1 MTTNIYAPS
10 GLQFEHTNPALKAAV
25 VDAVSRA
32 FPIKTEDGRLEVRA
46 TNIRVDDKDFNP
58 HGLNAH
64 QDARQTGK
72 TLGGSILVSLEL
84 YRDGKKTQT
93 LNNFNLGSLP
103 LMTALGTFMVGG
115 NDFYTPMA
123 QLRLKPG
130 AYTREKTNGQ
140 YETFIPMQ
148 GAQMTVWMDPAKGV
162 FKTGLFSSNVSWY
175 ALVHALGATDDE
187 IVRAFGNDARAR
199 ELLVANQ
206 VKNPEAD
213 IKKFFLTIYEKN
225 INRDLVRAGLQKRDE
240 ALANVDYAGQVS
252 AIKQWMAGQKVD
264 PYVTKKTL
272 GTAIDTAGK
281 ELLLKSATRIL
292 EVSRGT
298 AEPDDRDA
306 LEFKK
311 AMGVEDLMAERII
324 KQARFLSRKL
334 LTRLANPDTTLAK
347 AFGSNWLAPAVKGY
361 FGGSGGVEGGL
372 TNTAEAANPL
382 AILGEQSKLTLV
394 GEGGIGS
401 DHAITIGARLFR
413 PTGASFI
420 DPSHTPEGSSIGVT
434 THTAVNVRKRGTHL
448 IAPFYKVIN
457 GAADLAKEVYLTTE
471 EAADS
476 VVGYPEYWDIKTG
489 KPKEANVRANK
500 NGSIQV
506 VPATEVQ
513 YMIKSGTAMFDHT
526 SNAAL
531 FLAHTHANRSM
542 MAGKHLSQALPL
554 TNRELPLADFRTVH
568 GADLLKALANTFVIR
583 SDVDGTVE
591 KVTPQYIIVSGKKH
605 ELFNRYPMQAK
616 VAMHHE
622 PVVQVGDKVKKGDLL
637 ADSNYSREGKLA
649 LGVNLHSAYMP
660 WKNAS
665 NYEDALVISETAA
678 KKLSSEHSHHFEL
691 EKLEGTTVDKKLTL
705 AQFPSRFTD
714 REALVNIGEDGII
727 KEGATIK
734 PGEPLIMAVRK
745 AKFEEKDRSAL
756 NLSRIHKMLERPYRD
771 ASIYWDEIFPGT
783 VYRVVRLSDRI
794 DVYVRT
800 EEPMQVG
807 DKISMSSAA
816 KGTVSQIIPDHKM
829 PHNKDG
835 EHVEVIFNPLGV
847 AGRINPSQTIEQAVG
862 KLVRKGGKKYSF
874 ANFDGV
880 NHAIKVNEALK
891 EVGLSHAEPLFD
903 PETGKWLEKPVATG
917 FNYVFK
923 LDHPVRKKF
932 SARGRDS
939 YTLDET
945 PTSGKGV
952 GGQSYDQLTTYALLG
967 HNAHAILGES
977 VGIRGVKNDDF
988 WRAYQAGETPP
999 PPKVPFIFNKLETFL
1014 NAAGVDTRQHD
1025 GVMHFMPMTDRRV
1038 LDRSSGKVERATL
1051 LKTRAGSAKDLAE
1064 EKGGLFDPTTTG
1076 GLFGDKWSH
1085 IELSERIPH
1094 PLYEKVIKD
1103 VTGIKT
1109 SDYYGLLGGTRHL
1122 DPKTGKFSDRRGE
1135 STLTGEEAFQ
1145 HLLSFDPRSR
1155 LQDVK
1160 QKIITAVGSDR
1171 NKLNRAA
1178 NYLQGLIDTKLK
1190 PSEAYMVKYVP
1201 VVPPKFRSITEMRD
1215 GSLRVADSNLLYRD
1229 VLLTNEQ
1236 LHGAKIDRI
1245 PDDHLAQTRMAIYKS
1260 VGALVGVN
1268 NALTHRDDREDA
1280 KGFIDV
1286 IKGKNNKE
1294 GFFQRMVAR
1303 RRNDYTGRSTIEP
1316 DANLGPDEVGIPE
1329 DMAWKIYEPAIV
1341 RRMSQA
1347 GWNPADAAKEVAKRS
1362 FAARNM
1368 LNAEMRERPVLYN
1381 RAPSLH
1387 RWNVMAGMPTI
1398 TPGKEIKISPSV
1410 IGPYNADF
1418 DGDTMAVHV
1427 PITDQ
1432 AKHESYN
1439 LLPSNNLWYD
1449 KNRGLA
1455 YGLEKDV
1462 VVGIF
1467 ALTRP
1472 GQPSGLSF
1480 NSEEEAIAAYHSS
1493 NSTLKMNSLVT
1504 IKGRGQQAVGWL
1516 IFQKIVPQRF
1526 LSGITQPV
1534 DGKKLN
1540 TILERIA
1547 KESPGDFNV
1556 LSRRIAQAGF
1566 QFASAAGGITS
1577 TIGEMAIDRTKIDR
1591 LLGQMDKEISKAKN
1605 DQTAIRAAYDK
1616 YVPEIHKEIKEH
1628 LSSEDAA
1635 YHMFLESKPSGKVNI
1650 DQFTQMIASPILVT
1664 DIKDKIV
1671 PSVIRSAYGSGMT
1684 PSDFILTT
1692 PGARKGMVA
1701 KSLSTALPGFFAKEV
1716 AGNMGP
1722 VRIKERD
1729 CGSGEGVDLP
1739 LESDIKNHDA
1749 DLLDRH
1755 LLHDI
1760 PGTGFKRND
1769 VVTPEM
1775 LGRLRDL
1782 HKTMIW
1788 VRSPMTCKAKNPPCQ
1803 MCAGRSPDGKL
1814 WPIGSNIGYNYGQ
1827 AISEPSTQLT
1837 MKIFHS
1843 GGTLGSGDKLL
1854 SGFARLKELL
1864 AAPETIRDQGT
1875 LADVTGTVRSIRMA
1889 PQGGWYVV
1897 ISPANGTAN
1906 VEQHVM
1912 AGRTLKVKMGDKI
1925 SIGDPL
1931 SDGSFRP
1938 QEIAAK
1944 KNMLQAQKYV
1954 VNEARNSYQDAGVTV
1969 RKPVLEVLAA
1979 GMMRYVEITN
1989 DSGEP
1994 GLAAGDIIH
2003 ENRYEELRKH
2013 NPGITAVPTVLGLS
2027 AKPLLSKDLFERLG
2041 FQRLEDA
2048 VREIPAVGGKAD
2060 LTGSDS
2066 PLAGIAYG
2074 AKFRPGG
2081 R

>member
-1 MTTNIYAPS
+1 MMN
-10 GLQFEHTNPALKAAV
+10 
-25 VDAVSRA
+25 
-32 FPIKTEDGRLEVRA
+32 
-46 TNIRVDDKDFNP
+46 
-58 HGLNAH
+58 
-64 QDARQTGK
+64 
-72 TLGGSILVSLEL
+72 
-84 YRDGKKTQT
+84 
-93 LNNFNLGSLP
+93 
-103 LMTALGTFMVGG
+103 ALGTFMVGG

-123 QLRLKPG
+123 QLRLKAG
-130 AYTREKTNGQ
+130 AYSREKANGQ
-140 YETFIPMQ
+140 YETFIPTN

-162 FKTGLFSSNVSWY
+162 FKVGLYSTNVSWY
-175 ALVHALGATDDE
+175 ALVRALGASDDD
-187 IVRAFGNDARAR
+187 IVKAFGNDSRAR
-199 ELLVANQ
+199 ELLAANQ
-206 VKNPEAD
+206 MKNPESD
-213 IKKFFLTIYEKN
+213 IKKFFLAIFEKN
-225 INRDLVRAGLQKRDE
+225 INRDLVNAGLQKRD
-240 ALANVDYAGQVS
+240 ASLASVDYAGQVS
-252 AIKQWMAGQKVD
+252 AIRQWVGGQKVD

-272 GTAIDTAGK
+272 GSAIDAVGK
-281 ELLLKSATRIL
+281 DLLLKSASRIL
-292 EVSRGT
+292 NISRGA

-311 AMGVEDLMAERII
+311 AMGVEDLMAERIT
-324 KQARFLSRKL
+324 KQGRMLKRKL
-334 LTRLANPDTTLAK
+334 LSRLAKPDVTLARG
-347 AFGSNWLAPAVKGY
+347 FGSDWLSPAVRGY
-361 FGGSGGVEGGL
+361 FGGSGGIEGGL

-401 DHAITIGARLFR
+401 DHAISLGARLFR
-413 PTGASFI
+413 PSSANFI
-420 DPSHTPEGSSIGVT
+420 DPSHTPEGSAIGVT
-434 THTAVNVRKRGTHL
+434 THTAINVKKKGTQL
-448 IAPFYKVIN
+448 TAPFCKVTN
-457 GAADLAKEVYLTTE
+457 GKMDPSKSVQLTVE
-471 EAADS
+471 EAADT
-476 VVGYPEYWDIKTG
+476 VIGYPEYWDFKTG
-489 KPKEANVRANK
+489 KPLENEVRANK
-500 NGSIQV
+500 HGEIQM
-506 VPATEVQ
+506 VPASEVTHV
-513 YMIKSGTAMFDHT
+513 IPSGSAMFDHT

-542 MAGKHLSQALPL
+542 MAGKHISQALPL
-554 TNRELPLADFRTVH
+554 IHRELPLPEFKDTFGT
-568 GADLLKALANTFVIR
+568 DLLGAIAKRFTIR
-583 SDVDGTVE
+583 SQVDGTVE
-591 KVTPQYIIVSGKKH
+591 KITPEVIIISGVRH
-605 ELFNRYPMQAK
+605 ELYNRYPMQAK
-616 VAMHHE
+616 VALHHE
-622 PVVQVGDKVKKGDLL
+622 PVVKVGDKVKKGQLI
-637 ADSNYSREGKLA
+637 ADSNYSRDGKLA
-649 LGVNLHSAYMP
+649 LGVNIHSAYMP

-665 NYEDALVISETAA
+665 NYEDAVVISESAA

-691 EKLEGTTVDKKLTL
+691 EKLEGVTIDKKLTL
-705 AQFPSRFTD
+705 AQFPTRFPD
-714 REALVNIGEDGII
+714 GSALTKIGDDGIV
-727 KEGATIK
+727 KEGSVVK
-734 PGEPLIMAVRK
+734 PGEPLIMAVNK
-745 AKFEEKDRSAL
+745 AKFEEKDKSAT

-771 ASIYWDEIFPGT
+771 ATVYWTEIFPGT
-783 VYRVVRLSDRI
+783 VYRVVRQADRV
-794 DVYVRT
+794 DVYIRT

-816 KGTVSQIIPDHKM
+816 KGTVSQIIPDDKM
-829 PHNKDG
+829 PHNKAG
-835 EHVEVIFNPLGV
+835 EPIEAIFNPLGV

-880 NHAIKVNEALK
+880 NHAVEVNNALK
-891 EVGLSHAEPLFD
+891 KADLSHTEPLFD

-923 LDHPVRKKF
+923 LDHPIRKKF

-939 YTLDET
+939 YTMDET
-945 PTSGKGV
+945 PTAGKGV

-977 VGIRGVKNDDF
+977 VGVRGVKNDDF

-999 PPKVPFIFNKLETFL
+999 PPKVPFIFNKLETYL
-1014 NAAGVDTRQHD
+1014 NAAGVDTHQHD
-1025 GVMHFMPMTDRRV
+1025 GVMHFMPMTDKRV
-1038 LDRSSGKVERATL
+1038 LERSGGKVERATL
-1051 LKTRAGSAKDLAE
+1051 LKTRAGSSKSLAE
-1064 EKGGLFDPTTTG
+1064 EKGGLFDPSTTG

-1094 PLYEKVIKD
+1094 PLYEKVVKD

-1109 SDYYGLLGGTRHL
+1109 SDYYGLLGHTRHL
-1122 DPKTGKFSDRRGE
+1122 DPKTGKFLDKRNAN
-1135 STLTGEEAFQ
+1135 TLTGEEAFN
-1145 HLLSFDPRSR
+1145 HLLSFDPKGR
-1155 LQDVK
+1155 LQEVK
-1160 QKIITAVGSDR
+1160 QKVITAVGSDR

-1178 NYLQGLIDTKLK
+1178 NYLQGLIDTKMK
-1190 PSEAYMVKYVP
+1190 PSEAYMVKNVP
-1201 VVPPKFRSITEMRD
+1201 VVPPKFRGITEMRD

-1236 LHGAKIDRI
+1236 LHGAKSDGL
-1245 PDDHLAQTRMAIYKS
+1245 PEDHLAQTRMAVYKS

-1316 DANLGPDEVGIPE
+1316 DANLGPDEIGIPE
-1329 DMAWKIYEPAIV
+1329 EMAWKIYEPAIV

-1347 GWNPADAAKEVAKRS
+1347 GWNPAEASKEVTKRS
-1362 FAARNM
+1362 VAARNM
-1368 LNAEMRERPVLYN
+1368 LDAEMKERPVLYN

-1387 RWNVMAGMPTI
+1387 RWSVMAGMPSI
-1398 TPGKEIKISPSV
+1398 TPGKEIKISPAV

-1427 PITDQ
+1427 PITNQ
-1432 AKHESYN
+1432 AKHESYG
-1439 LLPSNNLWYD
+1439 LLPTNNLWYD

-1462 VVGIF
+1462 VAGIF

-1472 GQPSGLSF
+1472 GQPSGLTF
-1480 NSEEEAIAAYHSS
+1480 DTEEEAISAYQNNKSS
-1493 NSTLKMNSLVT
+1493 LKMNSTVT
-1504 IKGRGQQAVGWL
+1504 IKGKGQQALGWIL
-1516 IFQKIVPQRF
+1516 FQKIVPPRF

-1540 TILERIA
+1540 TVLERIA
-1547 KESPGDFNV
+1547 KESPGDYNV

-1566 QFASAAGGITS
+1566 QYASAAGGITS
-1577 TIGEMAIDRTKIDR
+1577 TVGELAIDRTKIDR
-1591 LLGQMDKEISKAKN
+1591 LLGQMDKEIRKAKN
-1605 DQTAIRAAYDK
+1605 DQVAVRAAYDK
-1616 YVPEIHKEIKEH
+1616 YVPEIHKEIKDH
-1628 LSSEDAA
+1628 LAKEDAG

-1671 PSVIRSAYGSGMT
+1671 PSVIRSAYGSGMS

-1722 VRIKERD
+1722 IRIKEKD
-1729 CGSGEGVDLP
+1729 CGTETGVDLK
-1739 LESDIKNHDA
+1739 LEPELKNHDA

-1760 PGTGFKRND
+1760 PGTGYKRND

-1782 HKTMIW
+1782 RKTEIW
-1788 VRSPMTCKAKNPPCQ
+1788 VRSPMTCQAKSPPCQ
-1803 MCAGRSPDGKL
+1803 MCAGRSPEGKL
-1814 WPIGSNIGYNYGQ
+1814 WAIGSNIGYNYGQ

-1864 AAPETIRDQGT
+1864 SAPETIRDQGT

-1897 ISPANGTAN
+1897 ISPANGSAN
-1906 VEQHVM
+1906 VEQHIM
-1912 AGRTLKVKMGDKI
+1912 AGRTLKVKTGDKV

-1931 SDGSFRP
+1931 SDGSYRP

-1944 KNMLQAQKYV
+1944 KSMLQAQKYV
-1954 VNEARNSYQDAGVTV
+1954 VNEARKSYQDAGVTV

-1989 DSGEP
+1989 DGGEP
-1994 GLAAGDIIH
+1994 GLTAGDVIH
-2003 ENRYEELRKH
+2003 ENKYQELRKH
-2013 NPGITAVPTVLGLS
+2013 NPKITAVPTVLGLS

-2048 VREIPAVGGKAD
+2048 VREIPAIGGKAD
-2060 LTGSDS
+2060 LTGSES

-2074 AKFRPGG
+2074 AKFRPQGK
-2081 R
+2081 